1 MTHQGRRA
9 TGARGPRSPWM
20 ADSAG
25 SIVQKLNVAEVALTA
40 PTHRRTR
47 RGRMMNPDPAVKPSR
62 GGFAQLDV
70 DLLLDEWP
78 VPPGTNCEE
87 RVANPHAV
95 PIAGDAE
102 FADLADPAGHLLALG
117 TALIE
122 IVIARA
128 QDDRGDAGQQCQ
140 ILFRDHDLRAEI
152 DE

>member
-25 SIVQKLNVAEVALTA
+25 SIVQAQ
-40 PTHRRTR
+40 RRR
-47 RGRMMNPDPAVKPSR
+47 SSAYRPNSPANSRGRMMNPGPAVKPSR